1 MPCWDFYDWKQE
13 IIILFKLVAYVL
25 YGRPRFPWA
34 VPFVPLSCAD
44 LPRSSCVKFFVNEG
58 AITIQ
63 KVKFSYKHNMLNQ
76 FGKKGLVDQFHKD
89 NLCLH

>member
-1 MPCWDFYDWKQE
+1 MLG
-13 IIILFKLVAYVL
+13 ILSLETRDNYSFQAFDVAYVL
-25 YGRPRFPWA
+25 YGRPRFPGA

-63 KVKFSYKHNMLNQ
+63 KVKFSYKPIRE
-76 FGKKGLVDQFHKD
+76 KGLVDQFHKD